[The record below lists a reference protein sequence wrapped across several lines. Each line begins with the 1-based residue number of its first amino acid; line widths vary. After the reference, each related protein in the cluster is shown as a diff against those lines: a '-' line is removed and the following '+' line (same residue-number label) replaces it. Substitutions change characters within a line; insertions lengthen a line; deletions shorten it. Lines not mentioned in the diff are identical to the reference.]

1 MNQKGSLL
9 FCALDGCPQELD
21 FKTGWLKACD
31 SKGKFYGTLKHNRET
46 LSGEVTC
53 KYISRALA
61 IEHKFKFVDKDSE
74 ERK

>member
-9 FCALDGCPQELD
+9 LYAFDGCPQELD